1 MQILVRVLAAPVSM
15 SSYALCLVNSGG
27 LVLLVSSIPFGS
39 YNLSTSSS
47 TGFPELCREG
57 FDGDFPFR
65 HSLSI
70 VSGCPYLPSVLL
82 ILVSVLFAV
91 TSHHDN
97 SYKGKHL
104 RGLAYSFRGL
114 VHFHPG
120 REHGTGD
127 RVGCSTSISTG
138 NKKRGRRWD

>member
-39 YNLSTSSS
+39 YNLSASSS

-70 VSGCPYLPSVLL
+70 VSGCGSLHLFPSAAGETLYDDDWVRHW
-82 ILVSVLFAV
+82 S
-91 TSHHDN
+91 
-97 SYKGKHL
+97 K
-104 RGLAYSFRGL
+104 
-114 VHFHPG
+114 
-120 REHGTGD
+120 
-127 RVGCSTSISTG
+127 SIAEC
-138 NKKRGRRWD
+138 N